1 MSSFRFFVF
10 ACLSVAASGCATT
23 QVETS
28 GSTGR
33 QQTFCQASGEHLS
46 GLVLW
51 WPQWRPDQKEVPL
64 REAAAQRGLEQ
75 FFAESQCFSKV
86 KLLRPGIGGLAG
98 GVSDQAALRLAQASP
113 SIADKVVIIKV
124 RELGPVV
131 KLLASLRLVEGGTE
145 VVLETKMLDV
155 QTGALIVDR
164 KTHWKNGGAFVIKG
178 VQTLDQDMR
187 SALQAAFA
195 SGTARE

>member
-1 MSSFRFFVF
+1 MSSFRFLAI

-28 GSTGR
+28 GSADR
-33 QQTFCQASGEHLS
+33 QQSLCQASGEHLS

-51 WPQWRPDQKEVPL
+51 WPQWRPDQKDVAL

-75 FFAESQCFSKV
+75 FFSGPQCFSKV
-86 KLLRPGIGGLAG
+86 KLLRPGIADSAG
-98 GVSDQAALRLAQASP
+98 GVSDQEALRLAQAP
-113 SIADKVVIIKV
+113 PLIADKVIIIKV

-145 VVLETKMLDV
+145 VVLETRVLDV
-155 QTGALIVDR
+155 RTGALIGDR
-164 KTHWKNGGAFVIKG
+164 KTHWKTGGAFVIKG
-178 VQTLDQDMR
+178 VQTLDQDMQ
-187 SALQAAFA
+187 SALQATFA

>member
-1 MSSFRFFVF
+1 MSSFRFFAI
-10 ACLSVAASGCATT
+10 ACLSVAAGGCATT
-23 QVETS
+23 HVETS
-28 GSTGR
+28 GSVGR
-33 QQTFCQASGEHLS
+33 QQAVCEASGEHFS

-51 WPQWRPDQKEVPL
+51 WPQWRPDQKDVAL
-64 REAAAQRGLEQ
+64 REAAAQQGLEQ

-86 KLLRPGIGGLAG
+86 KLLRPGIGDLAG
-98 GVSDQAALRLAQASP
+98 GVSDQEALRLAQASP
-113 SIADKVVIIKV
+113 LIADKVIIIKV

-145 VVLETKMLDV
+145 VVLDTRVLDV
-155 QTGALIVDR
+155 RTGALIGDR
-164 KTHWKNGGAFVIKG
+164 QTHWKNGGAFVVKG

-195 SGTARE
+195 SGIVRE